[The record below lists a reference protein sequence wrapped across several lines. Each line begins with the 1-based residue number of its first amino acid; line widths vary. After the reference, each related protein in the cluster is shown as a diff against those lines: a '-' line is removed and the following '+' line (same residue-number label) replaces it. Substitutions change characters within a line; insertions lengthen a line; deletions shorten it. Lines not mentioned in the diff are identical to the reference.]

1 MSSEAEE
8 EAVVYLVVSGI
19 PSELRS
25 AQLRSYFS
33 QFREQRDV
41 VASSVSITGIGLSG
55 PLPRLLPT
63 LPQLLSARVLP
74 RLHSTMPVLS
84 QLRTLTPPGPA
95 PAAVLSLYGGPLKPR
110 GFSACTRALPV
121 AGFSGDLVTWSLFHL
136 QTSGYLLRHQVPV
149 GKRLG
154 LGLQALEQRHLPEE

>member
-1 MSSEAEE
+1 MAVSSEAEE

-33 QFREQRDV
+33 QFREQRDCGFL
-41 VASSVSITGIGLSG
+41 VSITGIGLSG

-84 QLRTLTPPGPA
+84 QLRTLTHPDPHLLLCCLCTG
-95 PAAVLSLYGGPLKPR
+95 AAQAQRFLRRLYSPL
-110 GFSACTRALPV
+110 V
-121 AGFSGDLVTWSLFHL
+121 AGFSGDLVTWSLFHP
-136 QTSGYLLRHQVPV
+136 QTSVTY
-149 GKRLG
+149 
-154 LGLQALEQRHLPEE
+154 